1 MSEYNAVIYD
11 EQGSTK
17 RVYESGGELEMQS
30 GSLLD
35 QKSGS
40 SATLAGTN
48 TVSGTLNVSGTIKNS
63 KVETLST
70 EATIAN
76 SGLSVLA
83 ATAAATF
90 TLDAPVAGVE
100 KQIVLNSTWLTYLKG
115 STAST
120 VFFGST
126 AGGNIMVI
134 TPTSV
139 GDSDLSGPALLL
151 RGGSSV
157 LWYVMS
163 ASTIAWASATST

>member
-1 MSEYNAVIYD
+1 MSDYNAVIYD

-30 GSLLD
+30 GSLFD
-35 QKSGS
+35 QQSGS
-40 SATLAGTN
+40 SMTLAGTVN
-48 TVSGTLNVSGTIKNS
+48 VSGTLKNS
-63 KVETLST
+63 KIETLST
-70 EATIAN
+70 AFTVAN
-76 SGLSVLA
+76 YGLSVLA